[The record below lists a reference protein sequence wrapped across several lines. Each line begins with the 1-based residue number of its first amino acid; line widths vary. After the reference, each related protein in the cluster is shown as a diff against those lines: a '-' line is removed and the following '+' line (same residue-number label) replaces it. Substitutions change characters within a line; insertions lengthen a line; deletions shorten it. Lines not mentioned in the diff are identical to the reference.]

1 MPKKRLIGI
10 MCIEYWVTLINI
22 TGTRRSVGKFPIDAS
37 SISRSIVLDD
47 NIIIKTPKTAIEELN
62 TSLSKYLLRILI
74 MNNILSKF

>member
-1 MPKKRLIGI
+1 

-22 TGTRRSVGKFPIDAS
+22 AGTRRYEGKFPTDAS
-37 SISRSIVLDD
+37 SISLSIVLDD
-47 NIIIKTPKTAIEELN
+47 NIIIKTAKTAIEELS